1 MISEKYLMLAELAV
15 SAIDGQDVHQELN
28 FAALLEPKLRKIF
41 YETYDEVEEQYSKV
55 YHVLNS
61 KKAKETDYGLGAMG
75 AWAEFGSSTAAVTGT
90 NDMPEVPYATIPAG
104 LERTYTHKEF
114 AKGFI
119 VERKFIDDEQY
130 NVINKMPADL
140 ARAGRYKVE
149 TDAATLFNNA
159 FSKDVGGTGLSA
171 IYDGVALIDDA
182 HPLLA
187 TGVAAPG
194 LKSDGTALAT
204 GKTSNK
210 VIGALSD
217 TTLKAALLKMRQQC
231 DEAGK
236 LIQMKAD
243 TLVVP
248 PQLEFLALELI
259 KSSQKVGTS
268 DNDINTLQGSLK
280 VVVLDFLTD
289 ADAWFVMDSKR
300 HQLNFFWR
308 VRPEFKREEDF
319 NTLVTKYRGYM
330 RYSYGCSDFRGV
342 VGSAGA

>member
-1 MISEKYLMLAELAV
+1 MISDKYLMLAELAV

-28 FAALLEPKLRKIF
+28 FGALLEPKLRKIF

-55 YHVLNS
+55 FHVLNS
-61 KKAKETDYGLGAMG
+61 KKAKETDYGLGAMS

-90 NDMPEVPYATIPAG
+90 NDMPEVPYAVIPAG

-114 AKGFI
+114 AQGFI
-119 VERKFIDDEQY
+119 VERKFVDDEQY

-149 TDAATLFNNA
+149 IDAATLFNNA
-159 FSKDVGGTGLSA
+159 FSKDIGGTGVSA

-182 HPLLA
+182 HPLLKTDA
-187 TGVAAPG
+187 AAPG
-194 LKSDGTALAT
+194 LKSDGTALAA

-210 VIGALSD
+210 IVGALSD
-217 TTLKAALLKMRQQC
+217 TTLKAAILKMRQQC

-248 PQLEFLALELI
+248 PSLEFLAHELI
-259 KSSQKVGTS
+259 NSTLKSGTT
-268 DNDINTLQGSLK
+268 DNDVNTIKGALK

-289 ADAWFVMDSKR
+289 SDAWFVMDSKR
-300 HQLNFFWR
+300 HQANFFWR

-319 NTLVTKYRGYM
+319 NTLAQKYRGYM
-330 RYSYGCSDFRGV
+330 RYSFGVSDFRGII
-342 VGSAGA
+342 GSAGA